1 MTAGDLNPPEL
12 AEAINARGFMGA
24 ALRRAAV
31 TLSSPGALPFIV
43 SFPITA
49 PR

>member
-1 MTAGDLNPPEL
+1 MTAGDLK
-12 AEAINARGFMGA
+12 
-24 ALRRAAV
+24 RRSV
-31 TLSSPGALPFIV
+31 GLPWTLSSPGALPFIV